1 MPVLDE
7 GLGEFAVCS
16 DSEIECSYPICRFEI
31 VPQRTQRKAHLFFSS
46 LMTVKF
52 WWPFC
57 RKLGAGVLRV
67 VYFHLLLSVKLCVLK
82 VERVNQNPGRSWCW
96 VWLALGPSLLATV
109 DFEGEEAV
117 DYMLPLTSLNC
128 GEESFGGGRKATL
141 EAQIKKDLDF
151 N

>member
-1 MPVLDE
+1 M
-7 GLGEFAVCS
+7 
-16 DSEIECSYPICRFEI
+16 
-31 VPQRTQRKAHLFFSS
+31 
-46 LMTVKF
+46 
-52 WWPFC
+52 
-57 RKLGAGVLRV
+57 
-67 VYFHLLLSVKLCVLK
+67 
-82 VERVNQNPGRSWCW
+82 
-96 VWLALGPSLLATV
+96 WLALGPSLLATV